1 MYFFHPGT
9 DHDRSMTFRI
19 ETAVLRGGHMSFV
32 NDDVAKRSP
41 DIHWPAGFSPDDADL
56 FAHNEIFINAPCVT
70 VWQHLVE
77 APKWP
82 LWYSNSHDLHISNDR
97 TGLLQQDS
105 SFEFNTQRLARR
117 TED

>member
-1 MYFFHPGT
+1 
-9 DHDRSMTFRI
+9 MTCQNARRI
-19 ETAVLRGGHMSFV
+19 SIG
-32 NDDVAKRSP
+32 
-41 DIHWPAGFSPDDADL
+41 PAGFSPDDADL
-56 FAHNEIFINAPCVT
+56 FARNEIFINAPCVT

-97 TGLLQQDS
+97 AGLLQQDS

-117 TED
+117 TEDKDTSTTAEAAGAQLAAMATWGKSGGELR